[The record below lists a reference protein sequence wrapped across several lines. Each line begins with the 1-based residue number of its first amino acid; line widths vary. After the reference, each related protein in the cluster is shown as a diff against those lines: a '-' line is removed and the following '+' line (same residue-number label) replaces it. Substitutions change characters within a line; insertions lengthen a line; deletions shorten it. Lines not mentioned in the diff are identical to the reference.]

1 MALASTTDD
10 RQCFGGK
17 TNNMKKLIFVAGLL
31 AAALAISGRAHAD
44 GLDYFEAQLKPFYD
58 KPSFVAAGPEFDA
71 KACMAGK
78 SIFSIPVSSAN
89 PFTANIEKAM
99 AAAAAKVGFKFTVW
113 ENQGQSSQWVQGMNA
128 AMNEKASL
136 IDLLAGTDPR
146 VLVPQVRAA
155 KAAGVPVVP
164 SHYNGKEQSSIVRK
178 DADAD
183 IPIDYFKAGAM
194 LVDWAVVQTKGDMN
208 ALVLISTGPLSTD
221 SMMAGINTELKHCDH
236 CKTKV
241 MNFPVVDWGT
251 RIAPNVQSAL
261 LSDPTVN
268 YIIVI
273 YDSMSQFV
281 VPAVIGA
288 NATQRV
294 KVDAFNGTPFVLGL
308 IQEGKVQM
316 DIGENLDWIGDA
328 IIDAE
333 MRILC
338 GLPQVADPKI
348 PFYIFDSHNADDA
361 GKPPQLSQGYGD
373 AYVDGYAKL
382 WKLK

>member
-1 MALASTTDD
+1 M
-10 RQCFGGK
+10 K
-17 TNNMKKLIFVAGLL
+17 TWMF
-31 AAALAISGRAHAD
+31 AALALVAAVLTSAPADAD
-44 GLDYFEAQLKPFYD
+44 GPDYFQDQLKPFFD
-58 KPSFVAAGPEFDA
+58 KPSFVAPGPAFDA

-99 AAAAAKVGFKFTVW
+99 AAAASKVGFKFTTW

-146 VLVPQVRAA
+146 VLVPQIREARAA
-155 KAAGVPVVP
+155 SIPVVP
-164 SHYNGKEQSSIVRK
+164 SHYNGKEQSDVVRK
-178 DADAD
+178 NADAD
-183 IPIDYFKAGAM
+183 IPIDYFKAGAL
-194 LVDWAVVQTKGDMN
+194 LVDWAVVQTKGNMN
-208 ALVLISTGPLSTD
+208 ALVLISTGALSTD
-221 SMMAGINTELKHCDH
+221 SMVAGINAELKHCDH

-251 RIAPNVQSAL
+251 RITPNVQSAL

-281 VPAVIGA
+281 VPAVIAA
-288 NATQRV
+288 NATQRIQM
-294 KVDAFNGTPFVLGL
+294 DAFNGTPFVLGL
-308 IQEGKVQM
+308 VQDGKVQM

-338 GLPQVADPKI
+338 GLPQVRDAKI
-348 PFYIFDSHNADDA
+348 PFYIFDSHNAADA
-361 GKPPQLSQGYGD
+361 GKPPQLSQGYGA
-373 AYVDGYAKL
+373 AYIDGYEKL